1 MGRNFAAL
9 KKNNKMGLS
18 ADTEYSVEH
27 NEKMNRENNEFNAQQ
42 AQLDRDFQAA
52 MQDKT
57 LDWNERMWQ
66 KNNEYNEQQ
75 YLKYN
80 TPAAQ
85 LRQAQEAGIN
95 PNMVSANGMAN
106 SFSPAQAVSSS
117 SSPSGAQ
124 ASAGSGSGIVSGKNT
139 FEQIVDGIKAVDST
153 LTNGASAFRDLLGI
167 PQMQANT
174 RLTKAEARKL
184 EIENERQE
192 HYDKSIRSNLCVDP
206 DTGEV
211 KLTSDLDA
219 DELASKR
226 FEPLVTNSFNRGD
239 LDARR
244 DMKLYTA
251 DLSEAKARRFKSDF
265 ESIVSQSKINGS
277 IELDGKQVSYADII
291 ARLEPQTVVNLVKNS
306 SLLDAEVAKVWSDVH
321 SKQYTDELAKENIEF
336 TKAQT
341 KEIKSNLSGN
351 TPLSKAIE
359 DAEKNGLTLSNVVNI
374 FVHALGTI
382 NGLRR

>member
-1 MGRNFAAL
+1 
-9 KKNNKMGLS
+9 MGLS
-18 ADTEYSVEH
+18 SDTEYTVDH

-80 TPAAQ
+80 TPVAQ

-95 PNMVSANGMAN
+95 PNMVSTNGMSN
-106 SFSPAQAVSSS
+106 SYSPAQAVSSS

-124 ASAGSGSGIVSGKNT
+124 ASSGSGSGIVSGKNT

-174 RLTKAEARKL
+174 RLTKAEARKQ

-192 HYDKSIRSNLCVDP
+192 HYDSTLRSNLCTDP
-206 DTGEV
+206 NTGEV
-211 KLTSDLDA
+211 KLASELDA
-219 DELASKR
+219 DEIASKR
-226 FEPLVTNSFNRGD
+226 FEPLITKSFNRGD

-244 DMKLYTA
+244 DMKFYNA
-251 DLSEAKARRFKSDF
+251 NLSEANARRFKADF
-265 ESIVSQSKINGS
+265 ESIVAQSKINGS
-277 IELDGKQVSYADII
+277 IELDGKQVSYADAI
-291 ARLEPQTVVNLVKNS
+291 ARLDPQTVVNLCKNS
-306 SLLDAEVAKVWSDVH
+306 SLLDAEVKKVLSDVES
-321 SKQYTDELAKENIEF
+321 SKYSNELTKENIEL
-336 TKAQT
+336 TKVQI
-341 KEIKSNLSGN
+341 KEIQSNLSGN
-351 TPLSKAIE
+351 TPLSKALQ
-359 DAEKNGLTLSNVVNI
+359 DAEKNGLNLSNVVNI

-382 NGLRR
+382 NSLRH